1 MTISYSQIQ
10 NHGGRAANHYSAPW
24 VGVLR
29 RAVPLPRNDAKRS
42 DEFFHPKCKMHKCK
56 RRIRFSGMSLRKWM
70 DSVAGLDKA
79 EYIYRVIF
87 KSGPQDARRMDNTC
101 IFPLQKAAENSIFW
115 PRIHTTWH
123 PHFKQ
128 SLQHPSPRLHICNL
142 GWFPHVEDFVV
153 IPQGT
158 IGKTTG
164 WIFKSSP
171 IDMGINCMKLK
182 ACHDH
187 GALCT
192 RGRLRLLFRHF
203 LIWIC

>member
-1 MTISYSQIQ
+1 MTISQSQIQ

-56 RRIRFSGMSLRKWM
+56 RRIRFAGMSLRKWM

-123 PHFKQ
+123 PHFKP
-128 SLQHPSPRLHICNL
+128 SLQHPSPRS
-142 GWFPHVEDFVV
+142 
-153 IPQGT
+153 
-158 IGKTTG
+158 
-164 WIFKSSP
+164 IFATWVGSLMLRILWSF
-171 IDMGINCMKLK
+171 LK
-182 ACHDH
+182 AQLEKPLVESLSHLQQTW
-187 GALCT
+187 AL
-192 RGRLRLLFRHF
+192 
-203 LIWIC
+203 IA